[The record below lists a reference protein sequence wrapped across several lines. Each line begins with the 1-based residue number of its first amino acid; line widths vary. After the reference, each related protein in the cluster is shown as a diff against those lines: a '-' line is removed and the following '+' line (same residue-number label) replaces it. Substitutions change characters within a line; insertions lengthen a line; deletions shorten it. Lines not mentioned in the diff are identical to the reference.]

1 MQDFLRESQ
10 WLLWVAG
17 ALILGL
23 LELTALDFVF
33 SMLVGGAL
41 AAALAAAFGFSF
53 TVQAFVF
60 TGVSLIGL
68 VVVRPYLKRWAMR
81 SNPDV
86 PTNVDALAGR
96 TALTLTPVDDRGGQ
110 VKLSGE
116 TWTARTADRGTRIDA
131 DVDVVVVKI
140 EGATALV
147 RAEQPADQRVDP
159 VGQGPNQQD
168 AEQQHPGTGDEPGR
182 TPPPMEQ

>member
-1 MQDFLRESQ
+1 MQEFLRESQ

-17 ALILGL
+17 ALVLGL

-33 SMLVGGAL
+33 SMLVAGAL
-41 AAALAAAFGFSF
+41 AAALAAGLGFSF

-60 TGVSLIGL
+60 TGVSLLGL
-68 VVVRPYLKRWAMR
+68 LLVRPYLKRWAMR
-81 SNPDV
+81 SNPDQ
-86 PTNVDALAGR
+86 PTNVDALTGR
-96 TALTLTPVDDRGGQ
+96 PALTLSVVDDRGGQ

-116 TWTARTADRGTRIDA
+116 TWTARTADRGSRIDA
-131 DVDVVVVKI
+131 DVDVVVVRI

-147 RAEQPADQRVDP
+147 RAEQPAERP
-159 VGQGPNQQD
+159 
-168 AEQQHPGTGDEPGR
+168 AEPHPQQHDPGAGDEPGR

>member
-1 MQDFLRESQ
+1 MQEFLRETQ

-41 AAALAAAFGFSF
+41 AAALAAALGFSF

-60 TGVSLIGL
+60 AGVSLVGL
-68 VVVRPYLKRWAMR
+68 LVVRPYLKRWAMR

-96 TALTLTPVDDRGGQ
+96 SALSLTPVDGRGGQ
-110 VKLSGE
+110 IKLSGE

-131 DVDVVVVKI
+131 DVDVVVVRI

-147 RAEQPADQRVDP
+147 RAEQAADQRPDP
-159 VGQGPNQQD
+159 
-168 AEQQHPGTGDEPGR
+168 QQHDPGAGDEPGR

>member
-1 MQDFLRESQ
+1 MQEFLRESQ
-10 WLLWVAG
+10 WLLWVAA

-33 SMLVGGAL
+33 SMLVAGAL
-41 AAALAAAFGFSF
+41 AAALAAGLGFDF
-53 TVQAFVF
+53 TVQAFTF
-60 TGVSLIGL
+60 TVVTLVGL
-68 VVVRPYLKRWAMR
+68 LLVRPYLKRWAMR
-81 SNPDV
+81 SNPDQ

-96 TALTLTPVDDRGGQ
+96 SALTLTPVDDRGGQ

-116 TWTARTADRGTRIDA
+116 TWTARVADRGTRVDA
-131 DVDVVVVKI
+131 DVDVVVVRI

-147 RAEQPADQRVDP
+147 RAEQAVDQHPAP
-159 VGQGPNQQD
+159 QQND
-168 AEQQHPGTGDEPGR
+168 PGTGDAPGR